1 MNKKL
6 TVILLC
12 IMLLATLSLA
22 VACEVVPDDPTPT
35 PTPPTPQP
43 TVYDKL
49 NELVKAKRDKLNLTV
64 ETAVGEDR
72 LVSNFKVVETDGK
85 TTIEYQI
92 QTLTEIDLDN
102 GTSSRVNTK
111 AGSYVV
117 KDGKIVQ
124 QDGQNC
130 DVELEKIT
138 AVGGLRFD
146 EKYFS
151 DVTVANGSFKAKV
164 VDFKSFAGVDVAA
177 KSAETEIAYTEQA
190 ISSVKITYTTATAT
204 ITATYLFD

>member
-12 IMLLATLSLA
+12 IILLATLSLA

-72 LVSNFKVVETDGK
+72 LVSTFKVAETDGK

-92 QTLTEIDLDN
+92 QTLAEIDLDN
-102 GTSSRVNTK
+102 GTTSRINTQK
-111 AGSYVV
+111 GSCVV
-117 KDGKIVQ
+117 EDGKIVQ

-138 AVGGLRFD
+138 ATIGLRFD

-151 DVTVANGSFKAKV
+151 DVTVTENVFKAKV
-164 VDFKSFAGVDVAA
+164 VDFKSFSGTDIVA
-177 KSAETEIAYTEQA
+177 KSAETEIAYAEQA
-190 ISSVKITYTTATAT
+190 ISSIKITYATATAT

>member
-22 VACEVVPDDPTPT
+22 VACEVVPDDPT

-72 LVSNFKVVETDGK
+72 LVSTFKVAETDGK

-92 QTLTEIDLDN
+92 QTLAEIDLDS

-117 KDGKIVQ
+117 KNGKIVQ

-138 AVGGLRFD
+138 AVGSLRFD

-151 DVTVANGSFKAKV
+151 DVTAANGNFKAKV

-177 KSAETEIAYTEQA
+177 NSAETEIAYTEQA
-190 ISSVKITYTTATAT
+190 ISSIKITYTTATAT